1 MPLHYEKSDGI
12 AVLTLDNPPVNVFTP
27 ALHKELYDHLRDF
40 VADPDVRVGI
50 LAAAGERAFCA
61 GDDIKS
67 ARPERALAETVERHF
82 AERREDEPL
91 EYPGWEFEILRMQRY
106 KPIVA
111 AVNGACLG
119 QGLIYL
125 LMLTD
130 IRLATPDARFGFP
143 EIAYGMGGA
152 GGATRLGQQ
161 IPHTAAMWLALT
173 GEPLDA
179 QDALRVNLINEIVEP
194 SRLRGRAHEVA
205 RMIARHPPLAVRVE
219 MEAYYRGLDLSR
231 QDALATAGHLYRLQR
246 AVMDPTPPLA
256 KATAARDS

>member
-1 MPLHYEKSDGI
+1 MSLHYEKSDGI

-27 ALHKELYDHLRDF
+27 PLHKELYDHLRDF

-67 ARPERALAETVERHF
+67 ARPDRTLAETVGRHF

-91 EYPGWEFEILRMQRY
+91 EYPGWESEILRMQRY

-111 AVNGACLG
+111 AVNGVCLG
-119 QGLIYL
+119 QGLVYL

-161 IPHTAAMWLALT
+161 IPHTVAMWLALT

-179 QDALRVNLINEIVEP
+179 QDALRFNLINEIVEP
-194 SRLRGRAHEVA
+194 GRLQARAHEVA

-231 QDALATAGHLYRLQR
+231 QDALAAAGHLYRLQR
-246 AVMDPTPPLA
+246 AAMDPTPPLA
-256 KATAARDS
+256 KSAAARES